1 MRIQTKLDEFAFPKS
16 TRLNKSFFSK
26 NEPAKEKR
34 VFRRKNRP
42 AMMDQINSQG
52 WKIRRDEE
60 KSNRTPCETRFV
72 LRKNNNCLIST
83 RLNKSFFSKNEP
95 AKEKRVFRR
104 KNRPAMMD
112 QINSQGW
119 KIRRDEEKS
128 NRTPCETRFV
138 LRKNNN
144 CLI

>member
-1 MRIQTKLDEFAFPKS
+1 MRIQTKLDELAFPKS

-72 LRKNNNCLIST
+72 LRKNNNCLI
-83 RLNKSFFSKNEP
+83 FS
-95 AKEKRVFRR
+95 AEKRIK
-104 KNRPAMMD
+104 KNLLGTLAGFPTR
-112 QINSQGW
+112 INGCFHNHL
-119 KIRRDEEKS
+119 KPRGR
-128 NRTPCETRFV
+128 
-138 LRKNNN
+138 
-144 CLI
+144 

>member
-1 MRIQTKLDEFAFPKS
+1 MRIQTKLDELAFPKS

-72 LRKNNNCLIST
+72 LRKNNNCLI
-83 RLNKSFFSKNEP
+83 FS
-95 AKEKRVFRR
+95 AEKRIKKTARDTSRVSNQDKRLF
-104 KNRPAMMD
+104 
-112 QINSQGW
+112 SQPPQTT
-119 KIRRDEEKS
+119 K
-128 NRTPCETRFV
+128 
-138 LRKNNN
+138 
-144 CLI
+144 